1 MLDRKLAVALLLW
14 CLAIVAGCGE
24 TVESD
29 EMVEPDTTGYAS
41 TASYPRT
48 YSGQTSIEER
58 IIDADV
64 VARVRMVSVE
74 AGAVDSELPPVFGDR
89 KRAAMKF
96 RFRVLEY
103 LNGSGGSEI
112 VGFVSDAPYEFI
124 TAADA
129 MPRARELLDG
139 RDTRWDDREAIVFL
153 AGEAGE
159 YRLGYATL
167 EGTSGEDGFTVA
179 SRWDRR
185 WLPEATATSPQG
197 ASRSSG
203 DKRFL
208 LDDPASSGASRT
220 QRASGASATA
230 PTITLSAL
238 KAKVAEVQSEVDAG
252 DGSDEY
258 QECVARR
265 YALDRRWRWEI
276 AQGGAQR
283 KWYEGHI
290 DSGLPVGSMA
300 DRDRIG
306 APAASGYWMG
316 GRDQDL
322 FAVVT
327 TTPEGFP
334 NQVLHHVVAAR
345 PLPAGEYRFN
355 IHVLEPDILICGG
368 WSEFVKNSGGTYLT
382 VTAPPGTLHEAFFDP
397 VDIGTAVG
405 ADSSDGVL
413 KPAAF
418 TVGGANTTISSLKWE
433 SGTATMTLDPSTSL
447 AGHAVD
453 FIALDGS
460 VSLALSFDDATQ
472 GGGGALT
479 WSVASQPWNAGDLLM
494 LRIRPTN
501 VIIPPPTATPTPTP
515 TAAPTATPTA
525 TPTPAATPTPTPM
538 ATPTP
543 TPTPAATPTTTEPI
557 TVTLTPRVD
566 GSSTYVNITIEW
578 DDPEPCDGQYMVALY
593 SSAPTN

>member
-14 CLAIVAGCGE
+14 CLAIAAGCGE

-238 KAKVAEVQSEVDAG
+238 KAKVAEVQSEIDAG

-290 DSGLPVGSMA
+290 DSGLPAGSIG
-300 DRDRIG
+300 RLEPVYG

-345 PLPAGEYRFN
+345 PLPAGEYRMN
-355 IHVLEPDILICGG
+355 IHVLRPDELICGG

-382 VTAPPGTLHEAFFDP
+382 VTAPAGTLHEAFFDP

-433 SGTATMTLDPSTSL
+433 AGTATMALDPSASL
-447 AGHAVD
+447 AGHAID

-460 VSLALSFDDATQ
+460 VSLALSFDDATRS
-472 GGGGALT
+472 GGALT

-494 LRIRPTN
+494 LRIRSTN
-501 VIIPPPTATPTPTP
+501 VITPRRPRPRRRQRRRRRPPLHRPPHRPRSATPTPTD
-515 TAAPTATPTA
+515 
-525 TPTPAATPTPTPM
+525 
-538 ATPTP
+538 
-543 TPTPAATPTTTEPI
+543 
-557 TVTLTPRVD
+557 PRPRRRLRPRRRRRLQRPHLRRP
-566 GSSTYVNITIEW
+566 SQS
-578 DDPEPCDGQYMVALY
+578 P
-593 SSAPTN
+593 

>member
-14 CLAIVAGCGE
+14 CLAIAAGCGE

-185 WLPEATATSPQG
+185 WLPEATATFSQG

-494 LRIRPTN
+494 LRIG
-501 VIIPPPTATPTPTP
+501 
-515 TAAPTATPTA
+515 AASP
-525 TPTPAATPTPTPM
+525 
-538 ATPTP
+538 
-543 TPTPAATPTTTEPI
+543 
-557 TVTLTPRVD
+557 
-566 GSSTYVNITIEW
+566 
-578 DDPEPCDGQYMVALY
+578 
-593 SSAPTN
+593 